1 LQLFVDTVGIE
12 EHYEKKLQQLFPS
25 INCTVRK
32 KADFIYP
39 IVSAG
44 SIGAKVT
51 RDRRMEHWEHP
62 PGELMWEG
70 ETGSGYPGD
79 PITKKWLQENTQEFW
94 GPPSCTRF
102 SWRPVKDIVA
112 EQCVE
117 VDYGVP
123 DEDDE
128 EAMEAR
134 KATGGGIAQFFA
146 GSAAN
151 RASKRVRGSYFSER
165 NMSPCDDF

>member
-1 LQLFVDTVGIE
+1 MQLFVDTVGIE

-51 RDRRMEHWEHP
+51 RDRRMENWEHP
-62 PGELMWEG
+62 PGELLCEG
-70 ETGSGYPGD
+70 DTGSGYPGD
-79 PITKKWLQENTQEFW
+79 PVTKKWLQENTHEFW

-102 SWRPVKDIVA
+102 SWRPVK
-112 EQCVE
+112 
-117 VDYGVP
+117 
-123 DEDDE
+123 DDE

-151 RASKRVRGSYFSER
+151 QRSKRVRGSYFSER
-165 NMSPCDDF
+165 NMTPCDDF